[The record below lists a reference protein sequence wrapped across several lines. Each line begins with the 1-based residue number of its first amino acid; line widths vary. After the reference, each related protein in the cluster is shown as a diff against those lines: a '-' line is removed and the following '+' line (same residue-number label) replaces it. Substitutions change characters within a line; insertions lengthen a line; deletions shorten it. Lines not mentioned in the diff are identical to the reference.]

1 MPRASAA
8 QSKPKSRPSPRTLT
22 AAFLFASAA
31 LSVALLS
38 VRNLYDDEISSLQL
52 ILAPVREIIHYTATR
67 DLHPPG
73 MYLLAHFA
81 YLILP
86 SFRWMNLFPSLLV
99 YAGLAVFLLQVTPL
113 FDHTRSRIAL
123 LLLATLHPQL
133 LMWGATIRWYG
144 WWTGLA
150 LITLTVALQP
160 RNPHPSFGPAR
171 GIGLGLLLV
180 CLFYL
185 NYITFLFAFALAAAV
200 LMRYRAEPWRRLLV
214 PAALAV
220 AVFCVLIAPQL
231 HTMLTVHLPLA
242 RADRPGLTASFLRLL
257 QSIAVSEA
265 YLPWHPLAILA
276 GLVFCALCLAGF
288 VALLRWNRNRVREPE
303 APAFNSALASIT
315 LFGVLYFLLIAA
327 TRLGGKPRSGLLLVP
342 VLAVTAAWILDTLR
356 PSVQSMILLVLA
368 VWSGV
373 GIDHM
378 IGRTGL
384 TKSNMID
391 RPEQVVA
398 FVQQASSDGC
408 AVVVTYDATLAFSLD
423 QSDLSRLLIL
433 TPFDAATLG
442 ALRRLPGDG
451 CAHTTLYAVT
461 SYLGGDTDWE
471 HSINAELHSSTQ
483 FIEGPPQVRF
493 LSFDPD
499 AARKRALARVP
510 MLGHSLSDAARLP
523 DYRYI
528 VVSGPIDHASLAAMR
543 QHMPYFISGMAA
555 PDSVPVQPDPS
566 R

>member
-1 MPRASAA
+1 MPRTSTV
-8 QSKPKSRPSPRTLT
+8 QPKPQSRPSPRTLT
-22 AAFLFASAA
+22 AAFLFVSAA
-31 LSVALLS
+31 LSVALLA
-38 VRNLYDDEISSLQL
+38 VRNLYDDEISSLHL
-52 ILAPVREIIHYTATR
+52 ILEPAREIIQYTATR

-86 SFRWMNLFPSLLV
+86 SFRWMNLFPALLV
-99 YAGLAVFLLQVTPL
+99 YAGLAVFLMQVTPR
-113 FDHTRSRIAL
+113 FDRTRTRIGL

-150 LITLTVALQP
+150 LIAVTVALQP
-160 RNPHPSFGPAR
+160 RNPHPSFGPAL
-171 GIGLGLLLV
+171 GIALGLLLV

-185 NYITFLFAFALAAAV
+185 NYITFLFAFALAVAM
-200 LMRYRAEPWRRLLV
+200 LLRYRAEPWRRLLV
-214 PAALAV
+214 PALLTV
-220 AVFCVLIAPQL
+220 AVFSVLIAPQF
-231 HTMLTVHLPLA
+231 HTMLTVHLPTA
-242 RADRPGLTASFLRLL
+242 REDRPGLAASFLRLL

-276 GLVFCALCLAGF
+276 GLVFCALCLAGL
-288 VALLRWNRNRVREPE
+288 VTLLRWNRNRAREPE
-303 APAFNSALASIT
+303 AHAFNSSLASIT
-315 LFGVLYFLLIAA
+315 LFGLLYFLLIAA

-342 VLAVTAAWILDTLR
+342 ILAVTAAWILDTLR
-356 PSVQSMILLVLA
+356 PSIQNVILLFFA

-373 GIDHM
+373 GIGHM

-398 FVQQASSDGC
+398 FIQQTSDDGC

-423 QSDLSRLLIL
+423 QSSLSRLLIL

-442 ALRRLPGDG
+442 ASRRLPDEG
-451 CAHTTLYAVT
+451 CAQTTLYAVT
-461 SYLGGDTDWE
+461 SYLGGGTDWE
-471 HSINAELHSSTQ
+471 HAINAELQSSTQ
-483 FIEGPPQVRF
+483 FIEGPPLVRL

-499 AARKRALARVP
+499 AARKRALARIP

-523 DYRYI
+523 DYRYV
-528 VVSGPIDHASLAAMR
+528 VVSGPIDSASLTAMR
-543 QHMPYFISGMAA
+543 QRMPQFISGTGTA
-555 PDSVPVQPDPS
+555 DSPQS
-566 R
+566 ASN